1 MLDWPI
7 QFAQKA
13 FKKKKNHF
21 YFTSVMG
28 EGRGALRGRWVN
40 PCPLSSS
47 GPPGSQRL
55 GPREWAT
62 GRHMHQEG

>member
-13 FKKKKNHF
+13 LKKKKKSLLL
-21 YFTSVMG
+21 YLRDR